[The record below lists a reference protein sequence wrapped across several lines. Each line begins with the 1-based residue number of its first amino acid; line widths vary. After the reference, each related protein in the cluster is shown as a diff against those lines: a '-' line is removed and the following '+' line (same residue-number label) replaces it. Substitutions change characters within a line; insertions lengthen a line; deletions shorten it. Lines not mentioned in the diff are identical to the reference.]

1 MVSRYFILSGIPMTQ
16 MTICNEIQ
24 NMISYL
30 VENLQPST
38 SKTIQSLTNAVEN
51 LNLPDW
57 NIFEFITRK
66 EGRRGPSKE
75 ECIEYYKHKFVTR
88 QLFYLNS

>member
-1 MVSRYFILSGIPMTQ
+1 MVSRYFIFSDIPMTQ

-30 VENLQPST
+30 VKNLQPS
-38 SKTIQSLTNAVEN
+38 SIRASAVEN
-51 LNLPDW
+51 LNFPDW

-66 EGRRGPSKE
+66 EGRQGPSKVYLD
-75 ECIEYYKHKFVTR
+75 IEIGSSLK
-88 QLFYLNS
+88 